1 MQPLLNLINNY
12 DANTD
17 YTVEYTYLGASRIT
31 TNELSIRE
39 AKVEAKPVYTRQS
52 TKFDKNHT
60 IPKGSLENG
69 KTYWASIRVQTE
81 SGWTEWSPEVTFM
94 CLTTPKLV
102 FDSLDSE
109 NYIYNDDIMMR
120 VIYRQQ
126 QGEKVK
132 TYRFT
137 LLDQNKQP
145 IERYPVRTPDESSPN
160 ILQER
165 MRNLI
170 KGKLYYVGIRI
181 ETRNGLVHYAD
192 HEFIPHFITPT
203 LNGVIKTELQEAT
216 GQVLVQSFLKQMLGT
231 QTKPFI
237 EGMDI
242 ANDEAYTYYKDDWII
257 IPHQKPL
264 MYKRLGMSKASD
276 WIAKIWCKNVP
287 NGVML
292 DFSKEDGGLP
302 KLTFIKHD
310 DYITC
315 EKTQGG
321 IKSRT
326 KSNVVKGLKLKE
338 FYLYIKVVEYRI
350 EMKIV
355 PK

>member
-145 IERYPVRTPDESSPN
+145 IERYPVRTPDEN
-160 ILQER
+160 AE
-165 MRNLI
+165 
-170 KGKLYYVGIRI
+170 KL
-181 ETRNGLVHYAD
+181 AKA
-192 HEFIPHFITPT
+192 
-203 LNGVIKTELQEAT
+203 LND
-216 GQVLVQSFLKQMLGT
+216 VQDL
-231 QTKPFI
+231 
-237 EGMDI
+237 
-242 ANDEAYTYYKDDWII
+242 EAY
-257 IPHQKPL
+257 
-264 MYKRLGMSKASD
+264 
-276 WIAKIWCKNVP
+276 
-287 NGVML
+287 
-292 DFSKEDGGLP
+292 
-302 KLTFIKHD
+302 
-310 DYITC
+310 
-315 EKTQGG
+315 
-321 IKSRT
+321 IKSIEANHE
-326 KSNVVKGLKLKE
+326 KSVD
-338 FYLYIKVVEYRI
+338 
-350 EMKIV
+350 
-355 PK
+355 